1 MQDAVDELIQ
11 EIAKQNGV
19 AVSRDDPILVL
30 HTINSRLLA
39 DSSRAQQVILDTFKE
54 ELESIAYRW
63 SGDAKEKAERILN
76 AALTAS
82 RDAMNKA
89 MQDNAKMTAEAVRA
103 EVDGALQRVS
113 KATQEAKNLAIF
125 NVVAGCMTVAAA
137 AITLFVALT

>member
-1 MQDAVDELIQ
+1 
-11 EIAKQNGV
+11 
-19 AVSRDDPILVL
+19 LVL

-125 NVVAGCMTVAAA
+125 NVV
-137 AITLFVALT
+137 